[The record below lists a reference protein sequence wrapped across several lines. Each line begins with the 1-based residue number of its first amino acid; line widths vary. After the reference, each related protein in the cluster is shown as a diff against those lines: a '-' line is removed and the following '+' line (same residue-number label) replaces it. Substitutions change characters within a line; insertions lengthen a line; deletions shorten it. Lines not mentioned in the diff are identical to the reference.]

1 MQPIAGCASPRRTGK
16 DSIRVALPALAAGS
30 CIEAIPASSDISRF
44 PTSGQKHSC
53 KATDGGYGRN
63 VPPRPSLLR
72 TRERRTRIPARRN
85 GGGGPAPFAGRR
97 PVPGDRKEASAR
109 TTLRLG
115 CFFCVQSVRL
125 IRKPLPKYLYSLPK
139 TVAFFSYRHSS
150 AISNGLHNHRYIKD
164 LYIKHKGI
172 LKISDLPFVSFRT
185 MRFPSFAS
193 CDYGIRMRRR
203 DDPVSHG
210 LYARNH
216 RCR

>member
-1 MQPIAGCASPRRTGK
+1 MSLLVLHFYVRGSEELESR
-16 DSIRVALPALAAGS
+16 LAA
-30 CIEAIPASSDISRF
+30 
-44 PTSGQKHSC
+44 
-53 KATDGGYGRN
+53 TDAAVQLPLQADGA
-63 VPPRPSLLR
+63 P
-72 TRERRTRIPARRN
+72 ERA
-85 GGGGPAPFAGRR
+85 
-97 PVPGDRKEASAR
+97 PGDTPEASAR

-115 CFFCVQSVRL
+115 CFFCVQSVRPT
-125 IRKPLPKYLYSLPK
+125 RECPWSPLPKYLYSLPK

-150 AISNGLHNHRYIKD
+150 AISNGLHNRRYIKN
-164 LYIKHKGI
+164 LPVKQKGI

-216 RCR
+216 IMRLQTYIKKQQWTSRRIEKIFIRISATY

>member
-1 MQPIAGCASPRRTGK
+1 MDEMSVLVLHFYVRGGEELESR
-16 DSIRVALPALAAGS
+16 LAATDAEVQRPLQADGRS
-30 CIEAIPASSDISRF
+30 PVTGRKRQHVPPYGLAVSSA
-44 PTSGQKHSC
+44 C
-53 KATDGGYGRN
+53 KAFGQLGN
-63 VPPRPSLLR
+63 VLGL
-72 TRERRTRIPARRN
+72 
-85 GGGGPAPFAGRR
+85 PF
-97 PVPGDRKEASAR
+97 
-109 TTLRLG
+109 
-115 CFFCVQSVRL
+115 QSIY
-125 IRKPLPKYLYSLPK
+125 IRFQK

-216 RCR
+216 IMRLQTYIKKQQWTSRRIEKIFIRISATY

>member
-1 MQPIAGCASPRRTGK
+1 MFVCKLCAGNRNLHTDAILERRNN
-16 DSIRVALPALAAGS
+16 S
-30 CIEAIPASSDISRF
+30 CCGARYEAPQKEW
-44 PTSGQKHSC
+44 PLSGPNPGDLS
-53 KATDGGYGRN
+53 RN
-63 VPPRPSLLR
+63 VLGL
-72 TRERRTRIPARRN
+72 
-85 GGGGPAPFAGRR
+85 PF
-97 PVPGDRKEASAR
+97 
-109 TTLRLG
+109 
-115 CFFCVQSVRL
+115 QSIY
-125 IRKPLPKYLYSLPK
+125 IRFQK

-216 RCR
+216 IMRLQTYIKKQQWTSRRIEKIFIRISATY